1 MLLSEWNIDEAKEVW
16 LEGWKQGWKEGWRQ
30 GLEEGRKQA
39 YLEFAK
45 TALSKGIPVEVVQE
59 LTGLDVN
66 TIAKLASNC
75 SAGA

>member
-1 MLLSEWNIDEAKEVW
+1 MLLSEGNIDEAKEVW
-16 LEGWKQGWKEGWRQ
+16 REEAR
-30 GLEEGRKQA
+30 EEGRKQA

-45 TALSKGIPVEVVQE
+45 KALSKGIPVEVVQE
-59 LTGLDVN
+59 LTDLDVD